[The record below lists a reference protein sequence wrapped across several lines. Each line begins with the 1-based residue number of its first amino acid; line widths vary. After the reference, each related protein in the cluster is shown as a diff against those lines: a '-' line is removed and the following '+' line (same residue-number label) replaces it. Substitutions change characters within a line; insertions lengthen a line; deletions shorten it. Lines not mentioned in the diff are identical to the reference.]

1 MADLFEGMGGSYAL
15 DKDGNRVRVEYTIDK
30 LDAPAAS
37 EEIVPPLVEVVAPKI
52 VNSKEV

>member
-1 MADLFEGMGGSYAL
+1 MGGSYAL

-30 LDAPAAS
+30 LDAPVAS
-37 EEIVPPLVEVVAPKI
+37 EEVVPPLVEVVAPKI